1 VLTLP
6 LADPGQP
13 DVRSGRRY
21 LWWVVRK
28 QQRTIAVGVVFGV
41 TWMGSQALMP
51 AALGR
56 AIDTGVATGDRAALL
71 RWCGVLLGLGL
82 LQTVSGVLRHRVAVA
97 NFLIGSC
104 RTQQLLARQVAHL
117 GAEVTA
123 WTASGDIAAASGT
136 DARNIG
142 RTLDVTARFVG
153 AIVSFIAIAVIL
165 VTTSPVLGAV
175 VVVGVPLLI
184 GTIGPLVRPLEAR
197 ERRQREKLGDASAM
211 AADTVGG
218 LRVLR
223 GFGGERV
230 FVDRFRA
237 ASGEVRTAAVETAR
251 LQSTLDAL
259 QVGVPGLFVVGVTW
273 LGARIAIDGTITPGQ
288 LVAFYAYAAF
298 LVIPLKTFTEVARK
312 FAAATVSA
320 DRLVKLFAQERTIV
334 DADDPMPS
342 PPGDADL
349 ADILSGLLIR
359 TGSFVAVA
367 ASAPADATALV
378 DRLGRYVDGAVA
390 LGGRPLARLPLAEVR
405 SRIVVSD
412 KDPMLLAG
420 TLADNLDVPRRGRLL
435 APDVVLDAAAAGDVL
450 DGLPDGLDSEL
461 PERGRSLSGGQRQR
475 VALARALSADPE
487 ILVLD
492 EPTSAVDAH
501 TEARIA
507 ERLHELRLG
516 RTTVVMTTSPLVL
529 DRADVV
535 AYLVDGAVVAE
546 GTHRD
551 LLRDCPPYR
560 DLVTRGESE

>member
-1 VLTLP
+1 
-6 LADPGQP
+6 
-13 DVRSGRRY
+13 
-21 LWWVVRK
+21 
-28 QQRTIAVGVVFGV
+28 
-41 TWMGSQALMP
+41 MP

-56 AIDTGVATGDRAALL
+56 AIDTGVATGDRVALL

-82 LQTVSGVLRHRVAVA
+82 LQTLSGVLRHRVAVV
-97 NFLIGSC
+97 NFLIGSS
-104 RTQQLLARQVAHL
+104 RTQQLLARQVADL

-123 WTASGDIAAASGT
+123 CTASGDIAAASGT

-153 AIVSFIAIAVIL
+153 AIVSFIAIAAIL
-165 VTTSPVLGAV
+165 VSTSPVLGAV

-197 ERRQREKLGDASAM
+197 ERRQREKLGAASAM

-230 FVDRFRA
+230 FVDRFRT

-273 LGARIAIDGTITPGQ
+273 LGARLAIDGTITAGQ

-320 DRLVKLFAQERTIV
+320 DRLVKLLAQQRSIV
-334 DADDPMPS
+334 DADAPLPA
-342 PPGDADL
+342 PPAGADL
-349 ADILSGLLIR
+349 ADISSGLLVR
-359 TGSFVAVA
+359 PGWFVAVA
-367 ASAPADATALV
+367 ATSPTEATELG

-405 SRIVVSD
+405 RRIVVSD

-420 TLADNLDVPRRGRLL
+420 TLADNLDVPRRGRVL
-435 APDVVLDAAAAGDVL
+435 APEVVLEATAAGDVV
-450 DGLPDGLDSEL
+450 DGLPDGLASEL

-507 ERLHELRLG
+507 ERLHDLRRG

-535 AYLVDGAVVAE
+535 AFLVDGVVVAE

>member
-21 LWWVVRK
+21 LWWIVRN
-28 QQRTIAVGVVFGV
+28 QWRPLAVGVLLGV
-41 TWMGSQALMP
+41 LWMGSQALMP

-56 AIDTGVATGDRAALL
+56 AIDTGVATGDRVALL

-82 LQTVSGVLRHRVAVA
+82 LQTLSGVLRHRVAVV
-97 NFLIGSC
+97 NFLIGSS
-104 RTQQLLARQVAHL
+104 RTQQLLARQVADL

-123 WTASGDIAAASGT
+123 CTASGDIAAASGT

-153 AIVSFIAIAVIL
+153 AIVSFIAIAAIL
-165 VTTSPVLGAV
+165 VSTSPVLGAV

-197 ERRQREKLGDASAM
+197 ERRQREKLGAASAM

-230 FVDRFRA
+230 FVDRFRT

-273 LGARIAIDGTITPGQ
+273 LGARLAIDGTITAGQ

-312 FAAATVSA
+312 LAAATVSA
-320 DRLVKLFAQERTIV
+320 DRLVKLLAQQRSIV
-334 DADDPMPS
+334 DADAPLPA
-342 PPGDADL
+342 PPAGADL
-349 ADILSGLLIR
+349 ADISSGLLVR
-359 TGSFVAVA
+359 PGWFVAVA
-367 ASAPADATALV
+367 ATSPTEATELG

-405 SRIVVSD
+405 RRIVVSD

-420 TLADNLDVPRRGRLL
+420 TLADNLDVPRRGRVL
-435 APDVVLDAAAAGDVL
+435 APEVVLEATAAGDVV
-450 DGLPDGLDSEL
+450 DGLPDGLASEL
-461 PERGRSLSGGQRQR
+461 PERGRSLSGGQRQLR
-475 VALARALSADPE
+475 GAGR
-487 ILVLD
+487 LV
-492 EPTSAVDAH
+492 
-501 TEARIA
+501 
-507 ERLHELRLG
+507 ERLHDLRRG

-535 AYLVDGAVVAE
+535 AFLVDGVVVAE